1 MNNVIYLENDT
12 DIEFDFDFKEIADKV
27 VCEATEVIKCP
38 FECEVNILLTVDEE
52 IHVINRETR
61 GIDRATD
68 VLSFPNLFFDEPAR
82 FEVDEASMA
91 DIVNPETGRVIL
103 GEMIISLDRVKSQA
117 ESYGHST
124 LREYAFLIA
133 HSMLHLM
140 GFDHMSEEEAAVMEQ
155 WQKIIL
161 DRLGITRE

>member
-1 MNNVIYLENDT
+1 MTFYVENETNVCFP
-12 DIEFDFDFKEIADKV
+12 FDPKEIAAKV
-27 VCEATEVIKCP
+27 AEDILEEEQCPYEVQ
-38 FECEVNILLTVDEE
+38 VNVLLTDDE
-52 IHVINRETR
+52 
-61 GIDRATD
+61 GIRHYNKTYRNLDKPTD

-82 FEVDEASMA
+82 FDVDDSIMA
-91 DIVNPETGRVIL
+91 DIVNPETGKVIL

>member
-82 FEVDEASMA
+82 FDVDDSIMA
-91 DIVNPETGRVIL
+91 DIVNPETGKVIL

-133 HSMLHLM
+133 HSMLQLM

-155 WQKIIL
+155 WQRVIL

>member
-12 DIEFDFDFKEIADKV
+12 DIKFDFDFEEVAVKV
-27 VCEATEVIKCP
+27 VNMATEIINCP
-38 FECEVNILLTVDEE
+38 FECEVNILLTVDDE
-52 IHVINRETR
+52 IHEINKETR

-103 GEMIISLDRVKSQA
+103 GEMIISLDRVKIQA

-155 WQKIIL
+155 WQRVIL

>member
-27 VCEATEVIKCP
+27 VCEATEGIKCP

-68 VLSFPNLFFDEPAR
+68 VLSFPNLFFSYALKY
-82 FEVDEASMA
+82 FS
-91 DIVNPETGRVIL
+91 IL
-103 GEMIISLDRVKSQA
+103 R
-117 ESYGHST
+117 
-124 LREYAFLIA
+124 
-133 HSMLHLM
+133 
-140 GFDHMSEEEAAVMEQ
+140 
-155 WQKIIL
+155 
-161 DRLGITRE
+161 